1 MNADA
6 ADVDLETAYY
16 LQQVNYKTDAVGWMI
31 GSREQEDWIE
41 GRDNACRA
49 GPDPLVCHIR
59 MTREQTHVVLK
70 QDPSPKITY
79 Y

>member
-6 ADVDLETAYY
+6 ADIDLNAAYY
-16 LQQVNYKTDAVGWMI
+16 LQQVNYKTNAAAWMI
-31 GSREQEDWIE
+31 ASREQEDWLQI
-41 GRDNACRA
+41 RDNACKA
-49 GPDPLVCHIR
+49 GPDPLRCQIR

-70 QDPSPKITY
+70 QDTAPRIAY